1 MRKLF
6 LMTII
11 VLTALVTLVAF
22 ATEHPEAPALPE
34 DITIDACVD
43 TKAAV
48 EFSHKAHFEF
58 ATCVDCHHTTEGLTA
73 ENFADMEIA
82 TCGSCHIEPEEAE
95 TPKCSEKSTKKNPY
109 HLNCIVCHKAHKK
122 EHADTTAPTKC
133 TACHPKPEKTEKPA
147 E

>member
-6 LMTII
+6 LMTLI
-11 VLTALVTLVAF
+11 VLTAFAALVAF
-22 ATEHPEAPALPE
+22 AADETEAPAVPE
-34 DITIDACVD
+34 DITIDGCMD

-48 EFSHKAHFEF
+48 AFPHKAHFEF
-58 ATCVDCHHTTEGLTA
+58 AACVDCHHTTEGLTA

-82 TCGSCHIEPEEAE
+82 TCGTCHNEPEEAE

-109 HLNCIVCHKAHKK
+109 HINCIVCHKTYKK

-133 TACHPKPEKTEKPA
+133 TACHPKEEAA